1 MRWSRTLSSTIENR
15 RRDTKHGS
23 INKRRHIMLNF
34 CQPCGIKSDF
44 NVMAILG
51 LILSPVDKELCTNI
65 EKKYSNFKADIF
77 GFFFAL
83 LQFVV

>member
-51 LILSPVDKELCTNI
+51 PILSPVDKELCTKHI
-65 EKKYSNFKADIF
+65 EKNSNFEAEIF
-77 GFFFAL
+77 GFFFT
-83 LQFVV
+83 